1 MDAHDALEHRHH
13 AEDAAQSSETLARR
27 AAILVSI
34 LAALLAIAAIAA
46 NRAMTEALL
55 AQQQA
60 SDAWNEF
67 QANSLKRHVH
77 EGDAALLRIL
87 AAGTPNEAEARQR
100 AAALEADVATKYR
113 PNQDTLPYQA
123 QDLEHE
129 RDLAHWRHRRFE
141 LAETGLQLAIVL
153 SSIAI
158 VARATALLWAGGVLG
173 VVSLF
178 TLLNGFFIWVS
189 GPF

>member
-1 MDAHDALEHRHH
+1 
-13 AEDAAQSSETLARR
+13 
-27 AAILVSI
+27 I
-34 LAALLAIAAIAA
+34 
-46 NRAMTEALL
+46 
-55 AQQQA
+55 
-60 SDAWNEF
+60 
-67 QANSLKRHVH
+67 
-77 EGDAALLRIL
+77 EGDAALLRSL
-87 AAGTPNEAEARQR
+87 AAGTPNEAEATQR
-100 AAALEADVATKYR
+100 AAALEADVGTKYW
-113 PNQDTLPYQA
+113 PNQDTLQHRA

-129 RDLAHWRHRRFE
+129 RDLANWGHRRFE